1 MRNKTIAILESRL
14 GESIAHLVRKHGG
27 IPFSAPALAEIP
39 DMDPAHIAELL
50 HKWDTAP
57 PDIFIFQ
64 TGVGV
69 KALFS
74 ATDALNLTDQL
85 LAKLEAAQVV
95 VRGPKPTA
103 ALRLRKVRIDGS
115 AKDPYTTAEVLFEL
129 VSTPLQG
136 KRVVVQRY
144 GETNQELQKALEE
157 RGAQVIEI
165 ATYRWSLP
173 ENIAPL
179 IDLMNALG
187 RHQIDVVAFTS
198 ASQASNL
205 FSVAQQAGRLQA
217 LQDGLSRTLVAS
229 IGPVCTATLH
239 KLGVSVDIE
248 PHPPKLGPFID
259 ALKDKLCGS

>member
-14 GESIAHLVRKHGG
+14 GEKIAHLVRKQGG

-39 DMDPAHIAELL
+39 DIDPAHIAELL

-69 KALFS
+69 TALFS

-85 LAKLEAAQVV
+85 LAQLAAAQVV
-95 VRGPKPTA
+95 ARGPKPTG

-115 AKDPYTTAEVLFEL
+115 AKDPYTTAEVLSEL
-129 VSTPLQG
+129 DSTPLQG

-144 GETNQELQKALEE
+144 GETNQDLQKALEE

-165 ATYRWSLP
+165 ATYRWSMP

-179 IDLMNALG
+179 IDLMDALG
-187 RHQIDVVAFTS
+187 RHQIDAVAFTS

-205 FSVAQQAGRLQA
+205 FSLAQQLGRLQA

-229 IGPVCTATLH
+229 IGPVCTAALH

-248 PHPPKLGPFID
+248 PHPPKLGPLID
-259 ALKDKLCGS
+259 ALKDKLSGS